1 MRFLSFCVLTDE
13 QVYLP
18 SYSDNVLFQKTGG
31 PFLLYFRDVISA
43 LKCFPLWW
51 CSTLKECRYYVH
63 VNETLP
69 SGAFNKMVF

>member
-1 MRFLSFCVLTDE
+1 MHVLSFRVLPAE

-18 SYSDNVLFQKTGG
+18 SYNENVLVQKTGG
-31 PFLLYFRDVISA
+31 PFLLYFRDLMST

-51 CSTLKECRYYVH
+51 CSTLEAFKCCVP